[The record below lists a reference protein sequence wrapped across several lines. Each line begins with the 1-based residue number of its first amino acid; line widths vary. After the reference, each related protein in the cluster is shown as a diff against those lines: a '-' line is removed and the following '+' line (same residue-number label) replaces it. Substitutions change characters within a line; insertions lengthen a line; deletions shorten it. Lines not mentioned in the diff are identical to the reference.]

1 MKIEFLA
8 TLAAVA
14 DHGSLAAA
22 AERVNLTPSAVSLQ
36 MKQLEAYFG
45 QAILDRSGRNV
56 RLTRYGQELSR
67 VGLRALDELESM
79 RRLSAAPPSGKV
91 KLGIAASALTTLL
104 PESFTQLQQR
114 APGIV
119 LDLQRGASDQLLSDV
134 KAGRL
139 DAAVIIRPPAGGS
152 SRFCWT
158 PLMDEEYVLVVPDYL
173 AGNDVKKLLRQLP
186 WIRLDRSLLTGR
198 IAARFVDSLLP
209 QHPALL
215 DLPASDVIVAM
226 VESGVGV
233 SVLPR
238 LRSKIRDSHRI
249 REVSLGRSGP
259 VRQMAFVQRA
269 SDNEKRTV
277 NAVKAAFV
285 RAAERVNPEE

>member
-45 QAILDRSGRNV
+45 EAIVDRSGRSV
-56 RLTRYGQELSR
+56 RLTRYGRELAQ
-67 VGLRALDELESM
+67 VGLRAFDDLEAM
-79 RRLSAAPPSGKV
+79 RRVSGARPAGKV
-91 KLGIAASALTTLL
+91 RLGIAASALTSLL
-104 PESFTQLQQR
+104 PESFAQLRQQ
-114 APGIV
+114 APGVV
-119 LDLQRGASDQLLSDV
+119 LDVQRGASDQLLSDV

-139 DAAVIIRPPAGGS
+139 DAAVIIRPPSGGS

-158 PLMDEEYVLVVPDYL
+158 PLMDEEYVLVVPEDL
-173 AGNDVKKLLRQLP
+173 PGNDARKLLRQLP

-238 LRSKIRDSHRI
+238 LRARIRDSHRI
-249 REVSLGRSGP
+249 REVRLGRGGP
-259 VRQMAFVQRA
+259 VRQTAFVQRT
-269 SDNEKRTV
+269 SDSEKRTI

-285 RAAERVNPEE
+285 EVAARLGRDD